1 MHQRS
6 LLAVLSTLLIC
17 LIVSPSKSIRAQ
29 SAATEKPAMYTYV
42 SLWTVPR
49 GNWPQFE
56 KSEAAALTVLNKLAS
71 DGTVINYGNIIRLNH
86 QEGEPTHADWFSS
99 TSLANLMKALES
111 LMAAGSASD
120 PVFANTK
127 HWDHIFESRD
137 YASHS
142 GTLSNSYLRV
152 GVFKYKEGAA
162 HTEEI
167 TRATIGKALDGMM
180 ADGSLHAYFLQREYV
195 HTTDVNSLFMV
206 LFTNGAEG
214 LDKFTAAVA
223 SMAKNDPAGLQGFE
237 SIIDDKGHVD
247 ELWRVTSGTFK

>member
-6 LLAVLSTLLIC
+6 LLGILSALLLC
-17 LIVSPSKSIRAQ
+17 LIVTPSKSVRAQ
-29 SAATEKPAMYTYV
+29 SAAAEKPAMYTYV

-56 KSEAAALTVLNKLAS
+56 KAEAAALTSLNKLAA
-71 DGTVINYGNIIRLNH
+71 DGTVVNYGNIIRLNH
-86 QEGEPTHADWFSS
+86 QEGEPTHGDWFSS
-99 TSLANLMKALES
+99 NSLANLMKALDA
-111 LMAAGSASD
+111 LMSGGSASD
-120 PVFANTK
+120 PVFASTK

-142 GTLSNSYLRV
+142 GTFTNSYLRV
-152 GVFKYKEGAA
+152 GVFKYKQGAE
-162 HTEEI
+162 HTAEI
-167 TRATIGKALDGMM
+167 TRATIGKTLDGMM
-180 ADGSLHAYFLQREYV
+180 ADGSAHAYFIQRESV
-195 HTTDVNSLFMV
+195 HTVDPNSLFIA

-223 SMAKNDPAGLQGFE
+223 DLAKNDPTGLAAFE
-237 SIIDDKGHVD
+237 SIIEQNGHFD

>member
-6 LLAVLSTLLIC
+6 LLAVLSALLLC
-17 LIVSPSKSIRAQ
+17 LIVTPPKSVRAQ

-49 GNWPQFE
+49 GNWSEFE
-56 KSEAAALTVLNKLAS
+56 SAEAAALTSLNKLAA

-99 TSLANLMKALES
+99 NSLANLMKALDS
-111 LMAAGSASD
+111 LMSGGSARA

-137 YASHS
+137 YATHA
-142 GTLSNSYLRV
+142 GTFTNSYLRV
-152 GVFKYKEGAA
+152 GVFKYKEGAE
-162 HTEEI
+162 HTAEI
-167 TRATIGKALDGMM
+167 TRATIGKSLDGMM
-180 ADGSLHAYFLQREYV
+180 ADGSAHAYFIQREAV
-195 HTTDVNSLFMV
+195 HTVDPNSVFIV

-223 SMAKNDPAGLQGFE
+223 DLAKNDPTGLTAFE
-237 SIIDDKGHVD
+237 SIIEQKGHFD